1 MEASTSHT
9 DKEQRLELLARE
21 YQRRGY
27 EAILHPTADDLPQAL
42 KGFAVGLLAFKG
54 AELIVAD
61 VRTGDQLTLNGDA
74 DWHKIAER
82 VELLGAS
89 LELVVVN
96 SDNQQGGHDERSS
109 R

>member
-27 EAILHPTADDLPQAL
+27 EVFLHPTADDLPQAL
-42 KGFAVGLLAFKG
+42 KGFAVGLIAIKG
-54 AELIVAD
+54 TEMVVAD
-61 VRTGDQLTLNGDA
+61 VRTRDQLTLNGNA
-74 DWHKIAER
+74 DVLKISER

-89 LELVVVN
+89 LDLVVIN
-96 SDNQQGGHDERSS
+96 PASQQGGRDENPS